1 MTSRFS
7 GALQIT
13 NLDDFIT
20 PSQVVLLLFNFIA
33 IYYME
38 LSLQECIKPIEIQKS
53 KSKTGAKIK
62 IEEDGTPFALNEVN
76 Y

>member
-33 IYYME
+33 INCMGP
-38 LSLQECIKPIEIQKS
+38 SLQECIKPIEIQKS